1 MIRFAWL
8 QFRAQAAVVLSA
20 LLILAIGLAI
30 TGPHLVH
37 LYNASVAT
45 CASRGDCGTAKA
57 LFVSND
63 VQLRGLL
70 LIVVIITPAL
80 LGIFWGAPLIAHELE
95 TGTYRLVWTQHVS
108 RTRWLAVKLLLVG
121 LAAMVVAL
129 GVSLMVTWWASPF
142 DIINAN
148 RFAPSTFDERG
159 VVAAGYAAFAF
170 VLGATAG
177 ALIRRTVPAM
187 ATTLVAFIAARLAF
201 TSWIR
206 PHLVTPAHLVL
217 ALNPATTGFG
227 LSGPVFFVG
236 GAGTLQPS
244 APDIPNAWVTSTRIV
259 DNAGRGLTT
268 QVLETDCPRLGQGGA
283 GARPPLGS
291 GRSVTQAPPAKQAAL
306 QSCVA
311 KIGATYHELVSYQP
325 ANRYWTFQ
333 WYELAVFVGGAFL
346 LSAFLFW
353 WVRRRLA

>member
-8 QFRAQAAVVLSA
+8 QFRAQAAAALGAVV
-20 LLILAIGLAI
+20 ILAIGLAI

-37 LYNASVAT
+37 LYNATVAT
-45 CASRGDCGTAKA
+45 CAARGDCSTAKS
-57 LFVSND
+57 LFVTND

-121 LAAMVVAL
+121 LTAMIVAL

-148 RFAPSTFDERG
+148 RFASSTFDERG
-159 VVAAGYAAFAF
+159 IVAAGYAAFAF

-206 PHLVTPAHLVL
+206 PHLMAPAHLII
-217 ALNPATTGFG
+217 ALNPTKTGFG
-227 LSGPVFFVG
+227 FSGLVFFAG
-236 GAGTLQPS
+236 GPGTLQPS
-244 APDIPNAWVTSTRIV
+244 PPDIPNAWVTSTRIV
-259 DNAGRGLTT
+259 DKAGRGLTT
-268 QVLETDCPRLGQGGA
+268 QVLKADCPLLGTGGG

-311 KIGATYHELVSYQP
+311 KIGTTYHELVAYQP

-333 WYELAVFVGGAFL
+333 WYELALFVGAAL
-346 LSAFLFW
+346 VLSGFLFW
-353 WVRRRLA
+353 WVRCRLA